1 MNFSLLIGLWLGILQ
16 LPGAELPFRFEI
28 SNHDGK
34 PVMFIYNAEEKIIC
48 DEITMVGDSVFIT
61 LPLYDSE
68 FRLKAGAGELTGNWI
83 NKGRKVPAVIPFKG
97 IKNITQRF
105 PLTKREAY
113 PQKVEGKWETWFDA
127 GTADSSLA
135 IGVFR
140 EKEGKVMGTFLTES
154 GDHRF
159 LEGVIDGDSLKLSV
173 FDGAHAWLYL
183 ARVNGNQIEG
193 MQYSGLSYKGK
204 FTAQRNDSIKL
215 RDPGTITSA
224 GGEINFRLPDPDS
237 NLVSLTDADYRNK
250 VKIIQIMGTWCPN
263 CMDETVFLDSIY
275 EARQEEGLEIIGL
288 SFERPED
295 FRVAANNVRRMKN
308 RLDVS
313 YPVLVA
319 GVARKGE
326 VEKVLPGVKGFFSYP
341 TTLFIDR
348 KGLVVKV
355 HTGFSGPATGEE
367 WLRYKADI
375 KRTLDRLLR

>member
-1 MNFSLLIGLWLGILQ
+1 MNFSLLIGIWLGILQ

-34 PVMFIYNAEEKIIC
+34 PVMYIYNADEKIIC
-48 DEITMVGDSVFIT
+48 DEITMAGDSVFIT

-68 FRLKAGAGELTGNWI
+68 FRLKAGTGELTGNWI
-83 NKGRKVPAVIPFKG
+83 NKGRKVPAVIPFRG
-97 IKNITQRF
+97 IKNIAQRF

-113 PQKVEGKWETWFDA
+113 PQIVEGRWETWFDA

-135 IGVFR
+135 IGVFK
-140 EKEGKVMGTFLTES
+140 EKEGKVTGTFLTES

-159 LEGVIDGDSLKLSV
+159 LEGIIDGDSLKLSV

-183 ARVNGNQIEG
+183 ARVNGKQLEG
-193 MQYSGLSYKGK
+193 MHYSGLSYKGK
-204 FTAQRNDSIKL
+204 FTAVRNDTIKL
-215 RDPGTITSA
+215 RDPGIITTLT
-224 GGEINFRLPDPDS
+224 GEINFRLPDPDS
-237 NLVSLTDADYRNK
+237 NFVSLTDADYRNK

-275 EARQEEGLEIIGL
+275 DARQEEGLEVIGL

-295 FRVAANNVRRMKN
+295 FRLAANNVRRMKN

-367 WLRYKADI
+367 WIKYKADI

>member
-1 MNFSLLIGLWLGILQ
+1 M
-16 LPGAELPFRFEI
+16 PGAELPFRFEI
-28 SNHDGK
+28 SNYDGK
-34 PVMFIYNAEEKIIC
+34 LVMYIYNAEEKIIC

-68 FRLKAGAGELTGNWI
+68 FRLKAGVGELTGNWI
-83 NKGRKVPAVIPFKG
+83 NKGRKIPAVIPFRG
-97 IKNITQRF
+97 IKNIAQRF

-113 PQKVEGKWETWFDA
+113 TQSVEGRWETWFDA

-140 EKEGKVMGTFLTES
+140 EKEGKVTGTFLTES

-159 LEGVIDGDSLKLSV
+159 LEGIIDGDSLKLSV

-183 ARVNGNQIEG
+183 AKVNGNHMEG

-204 FTAQRNDSIKL
+204 FVAERNDSIKL
-215 RDPGTITSA
+215 RDPGSITTAS
-224 GGEINFRLPDPDS
+224 GEINFRLPDPDS
-237 NLVSLTDADYRNK
+237 NFVSLTDTDYRNK
-250 VKIIQIMGTWCPN
+250 VRIIQIMGTWCPN

-288 SFERPED
+288 SFERSED
-295 FRVAANNVRRMKN
+295 FRLASNNVRRMKN

-326 VEKVLPGVKGFFSYP
+326 VEKVLSGVTGFFSYP

>member
-1 MNFSLLIGLWLGILQ
+1 
-16 LPGAELPFRFEI
+16 
-28 SNHDGK
+28 
-34 PVMFIYNAEEKIIC
+34 VMYIYNAEEKIIC

-83 NKGRKVPAVIPFKG
+83 NKGRKVPAVIPFRG
-97 IKNITQRF
+97 IKNISQRF

-113 PQKVEGKWETWFDA
+113 TQSVEGRWETWFDA
-127 GTADSSLA
+127 STADSSLA

-140 EKEGKVMGTFLTES
+140 EKEGKVTGTFLTES

-159 LEGVIDGDSLKLSV
+159 LEGIIDGDSLKLSV

-183 ARVNGNQIEG
+183 AKVNGNHMEG

-204 FTAQRNDSIKL
+204 FVAERNDIIKL
-215 RDPGTITSA
+215 RDPGSITTA
-224 GGEINFRLPDPDS
+224 TGAINFRLPDPDS
-237 NLVSLTDADYRNK
+237 NFVSLTDTDYRNK

-288 SFERPED
+288 SFERSED
-295 FRVAANNVRRMKN
+295 FRVASNNVRRMKN
-308 RLDVS
+308 RLEVS

-326 VEKVLPGVKGFFSYP
+326 VEKVLPGVTGFFSYP